1 MIVMTMI
8 AILFGIALFPYNYY
22 MDRARVEKNIDHLAQ
37 EWILAHNDIRN
48 GYLYDTESHAHFY
61 LHFPLGA
68 EKVDIYMST
77 WGMSPQ
83 KYLRSVPF
91 DKGIGIRWFSGIT
104 LGDSSTGV
112 VYHIAPPLAEWLY
125 STGATE
131 LSLTGIHMTLG
142 YDGAPLETGRA
153 RQVLLRP
160 YY

>member
-48 GYLYDTESHAHFY
+48 GYLYDSQSHAHFY
-61 LHFPLGA
+61 LHFPLDA

-77 WGMSPQ
+77 GGTSPQ
-83 KYLRSVPF
+83 QYLRSIPF
-91 DKGIGIRWFSGIT
+91 DKNVGIRSFSGIELWT
-104 LGDSSTGV
+104 ATGV
-112 VYHIAPPLAEWLY
+112 VYHITPPLAEWLY
-125 STGATE
+125 STGSAE
-131 LSLTGIHMTLG
+131 LSLTGIQMTLG
-142 YDGAPLETGRA
+142 YEGAPLETGRA